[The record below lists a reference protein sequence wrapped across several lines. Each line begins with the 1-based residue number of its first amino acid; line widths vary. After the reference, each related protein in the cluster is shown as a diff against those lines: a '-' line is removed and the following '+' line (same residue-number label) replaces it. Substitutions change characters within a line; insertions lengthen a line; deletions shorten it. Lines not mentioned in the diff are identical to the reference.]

1 MRRVDGPGFP
11 DGMTT
16 AERRATG
23 RKAPRPVPA
32 TAWRPEWHSGECVPG
47 ADRIGTGR
55 TPHGSTSG
63 WNGACGRHPGQGGS
77 PRRQAGFPSA
87 KPGDGTPI
95 IPIPAGDEDGSPTQL
110 VTDAL
115 YLRVVSIK
123 LRVVSIKGEGSALLG
138 EHSKTRAYTVGISP
152 DNSSISLAN
161 DQRQYRVIA
170 DGSKGDFWAFNQVQ
184 TRRVATNFVDLEGA
198 GNHIK
203 AAHSKT
209 GAFTVGIDGDSSTIA
224 LANDQRQYRV
234 IADGS
239 KGDFWAFN
247 QVQTRRVAANI
258 VDPARPAYTW
268 ADGMPRVVPI
278 WFHFDGEVITMCS
291 PPRSGPGRDARR
303 IGPGVRGRR
312 APAPG

>member
-1 MRRVDGPGFP
+1 L
-11 DGMTT
+11 
-16 AERRATG
+16 A
-23 RKAPRPVPA
+23 
-32 TAWRPEWHSGECVPG
+32 
-47 ADRIGTGR
+47 
-55 TPHGSTSG
+55 
-63 WNGACGRHPGQGGS
+63 HPPSWS
-77 PRRQAGFPSA
+77 P
-87 KPGDGTPI
+87 
-95 IPIPAGDEDGSPTQL
+95 
-110 VTDAL
+110 DAL
-115 YLRVVSIK
+115 YSRVA
-123 LRVVSIKGEGSALLG
+123 SIKGEGSALLG

-209 GAFTVGIDGDSSTIA
+209 GAYTVGMDGDSSTIA

-239 KGDFWAFN
+239 KGDFWALN

-258 VDPARPAYTW
+258 VDLARLAYTW
-268 ADGMPRVVPI
+268 ADGTPRVVPI

-291 PPRSGPGRDARR
+291 PPRAPKLHVLADQPDVAITIDDERARPYRALLIRPGPGRDARR

-312 APAPG
+312 APVPG

>member
-1 MRRVDGPGFP
+1 
-11 DGMTT
+11 MTT

-23 RKAPRPVPA
+23 PGKHPDPVPA
-32 TAWRPEWHSGECVPG
+32 TAWRPEWHAGECVPG

-63 WNGACGRHPGQGGS
+63 WNGACGRHPGQAGS

-115 YLRVVSIK
+115 YS
-123 LRVVSIKGEGSALLG
+123 RVVSIKGEGSALLG

-170 DGSKGDFWAFNQVQ
+170 DGSKGDFWAFNQAQ
-184 TRRVATNFVDLEGA
+184 TRRVG
-198 GNHIK
+198 
-203 AAHSKT
+203 
-209 GAFTVGIDGDSSTIA
+209 
-224 LANDQRQYRV
+224 
-234 IADGS
+234 
-239 KGDFWAFN
+239 
-247 QVQTRRVAANI
+247 ANI
-258 VDPARPAYTW
+258 VDLARLAYTW

-312 APAPG
+312 APVPG